1 MDIKRYL
8 LLAAS
13 AVLAVM
19 LLSEWTSFKS
29 ERAVNIPRDRIA
41 DVNTPTQISNDT
53 NLPLSMEDQVL
64 GEDIPSV
71 SVISS
76 DNPVTVADTVQHH
89 IRVTTDTLELVID
102 LHGGDIIELALRKFP
117 EAIVSPDIPFVFLEQ
132 NATRTYV
139 AQSGLVGPDGID
151 NDGRARYQAIATEFS
166 QTPGQTLQVNL
177 NWIGDGSGV
186 RVSKQFTFTPDS
198 YLVGINYQVDNNSQ
212 FAWQAVPF
220 AQLKRDNSAPP
231 NADSSGFGL
240 QPFLG
245 AALTQPDERFTKFTF
260 EDIAEEPFKKTLP
273 GGWIALMQH
282 YFVSAWIPDPEQSH
296 NYSTRQTSSGF
307 NIVGFTSPAVTVN
320 PGESAQFGANIYAG
334 PKDQYS
340 LAEISPHLDLTVDY
354 GWLWWIAQP
363 LFWLLT
369 QIQSV
374 VVNWGF
380 AIILLTVLVKAAF
393 FRLSAAS
400 YRSMAKM
407 RKAQPKMQSIREQY
421 SDDKQKQSQAM
432 MALYKKE
439 KINPMGGCLPILIQM
454 PVFIALYWV
463 LMESVELRQAPF
475 ALWINDLSVMD
486 PYFVLPLLMGASM
499 FFMQKLNPP
508 PPDPMQAKIMQWLPV
523 MFTFFFLWFPAGL
536 VLYWVCNNLLS
547 MTQQW
552 IITRRIDAQ
561 G

>member
-166 QTPGQTLQVNL
+166 QTPGQTLQVDL
-177 NWIGDGSGV
+177 SWIGDGSGV

>member
-71 SVISS
+71 GVISS

-374 VVNWGF
+374 VVNWGV